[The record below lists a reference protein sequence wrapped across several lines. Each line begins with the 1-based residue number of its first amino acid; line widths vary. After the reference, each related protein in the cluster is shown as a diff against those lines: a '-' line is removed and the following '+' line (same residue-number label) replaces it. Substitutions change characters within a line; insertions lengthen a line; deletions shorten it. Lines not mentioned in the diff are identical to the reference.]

1 VPDSEE
7 ACLAGVLG
15 SCRAPCR
22 GGRDAERHAEAVVAL
37 HTWMD
42 TGAECDELRALRVRM
57 AALAE
62 AQRYEDAA
70 TARDQLEAVDTVR
83 RAMAR
88 LRRAR
93 SRSGVLLAADLDD
106 RFVQAFA
113 CARGLV
119 VARRRLPR
127 SGDAM
132 LEIAPLVVALE
143 AGLTGLPAVFEPEQ
157 AEAARIVGA
166 AFARPGVH
174 LRAVPFA
181 GDGSPARAVSRM
193 RHSVGLR
200 R

>member
-1 VPDSEE
+1 ME
-7 ACLAGVLG
+7 
-15 SCRAPCR
+15 
-22 GGRDAERHAEAVVAL
+22 
-37 HTWMD
+37 
-42 TGAECDELRALRVRM
+42 TGAECEELRALRVRM

-70 TARDQLEAVDTVR
+70 TARDQLEAVDAVR

-88 LRRAR
+88 LRRAS
-93 SRSGVLLAADLDD
+93 SRSGVLLAPDLDD

-127 SGDAM
+127 SGDGM

-143 AGLTGLPAVFEPEQ
+143 AGLTGRPSVFEPEQ

-181 GDGSPARAVSRM
+181 GDGSPARAVGRL
-193 RHSVGLR
+193 RHSVGFR
-200 R
+200 